1 MCRLIASI
9 TRIEAQQST
18 RMAQNHI
25 RRILVYTHNSIGLGH
40 AFRTLAVITGMK
52 KWRPDIDFLVISG
65 TSVPQIF
72 FDEGIEVMKLPSIKL
87 DIDREGSPMLSRYLS
102 GFDLES
108 IFDFRQTVIMASFN
122 FFQPDALIIE
132 HNMTGQMSELIPL
145 LMKKWVRKGG
155 PVDFPLVHV
164 CRGIMKWVPL
174 LRIPYQNPR
183 HRSESINIGSLYDF
197 MYVLEDRDVIDINK
211 AFLGDD
217 PELEKKIRYLG
228 KITNRVH
235 GEFPPRKEVLNRFGL
250 DDREIILVSLGRNG
264 QVFDLSV
271 KLLEILTKS
280 RTVNGKQVVFVLDP
294 YLDRSVS
301 ETIRSHPLCKDL
313 RFLEFFPDMVDLVNE
328 AETVISR
335 AGYNTVNEILLT
347 GVKAVLIPESHGG
360 GEQEQR
366 TKTIAAEHVCVL
378 NENEVLNGNG
388 GQRLLDFVERRVI
401 AVPRMF
407 NKYQVG
413 KTIIDDLEAWKT
425 NAIERRKE
433 CLPD

>member
-1 MCRLIASI
+1 MDQHLIK
-9 TRIEAQQST
+9 
-18 RMAQNHI
+18 
-25 RRILVYTHNSIGLGH
+25 RILVYTHNSIGLGH

-65 TSVPQIF
+65 TSIPQIF
-72 FDEGIEVMKLPSIKL
+72 FEEGIEVIKLPSIKL
-87 DIDREGSPMLSRYLS
+87 DIDRDDSPMLSRYLT

-183 HRSESINIGSLYDF
+183 HRSESINIGALYDF
-197 MYVLEDRDVIDINK
+197 MYVLEDREVIDINK

-228 KITNRVH
+228 KVTNRVH

-250 DDREIILVSLGRNG
+250 PDRGIVLLSLGRNG
-264 QVFDLSV
+264 KVFDLTV
-271 KLLEILTKS
+271 KLMEVMNES
-280 RTVNGKQVVFVLDP
+280 RADRDRQVVMVLDP
-294 YLDRSVS
+294 YLEESVS
-301 ETIRSHPLCKDL
+301 EAIRSHPLCEHV

-328 AETVISR
+328 SEAVISR

-347 GVKAVLIPESHGG
+347 GVKALLIPESHGG

-366 TKTIAAEHVCVL
+366 AKSIEAEHVCIL
-378 NENEVLNGNG
+378 NEDEVLNGTSG
-388 GQRLLDFVERRVI
+388 ERI
-401 AVPRMF
+401 LEFMDKKITSVPRRF
-407 NKYQVG
+407 DKYEVG
-413 KTIIDDLEAWKT
+413 KIIIDDLENWKT
-425 NAIERRKE
+425 HAIRRKE
-433 CLPD
+433 NCSAH

>member
-1 MCRLIASI
+1 
-9 TRIEAQQST
+9 
-18 RMAQNHI
+18 MAQNHI
-25 RRILVYTHNSIGLGH
+25 KRILVYTHNSIGLGH

-87 DIDREGSPMLSRYLS
+87 DIDREDSPMVSRYLS

-183 HRSESINIGSLYDF
+183 HRSESINIGALYDF
-197 MYVLEDRDVIDINK
+197 MYVLENRDVIDINK

-217 PELEKKIRYLG
+217 PDLEKKIQYLG

-235 GEFPPRKEVLNRFGL
+235 GEFPPRNEVLNRFGL
-250 DDREIILVSLGRNG
+250 PDCGIILVSLGRNG
-264 QVFDLSV
+264 QVLGLTL
-271 KLLEILTKS
+271 KLMEILTGNQAA
-280 RTVNGKQVVFVLDP
+280 NGNQVVFVLDP

-301 ETIRSHPLCKDL
+301 ESIRSHPLCENV

-328 AETVISR
+328 ADTVISR

-366 TKTIAAEHVCVL
+366 VKTIAAEHICVV
-378 NENEVLNGNG
+378 NESELLNGNG
-388 GQRLLDFVERRVI
+388 GRRILDFLGRRI
-401 AVPRMF
+401 SSVPHKF
-407 NKYQVG
+407 DKYQIG
-413 KTIIDDLEAWKT
+413 RTIVEDLEAWKA
-425 NAIERRKE
+425 NSIERRKQ